1 MKLQLGE
8 IKLEKTAALAPMAGA
23 ADRAFREICA
33 ELGACWVVGEMA
45 SAKGLSLGSQKTAE
59 LLLLSG
65 KERPGA
71 VQLFGDEPDTMASAA
86 VTAAAFNPDA
96 IDVNMGCPAPKVTA
110 GGGGCALMKNLPLAG
125 EIVRA
130 AVNASG
136 IPVTVKIRKGW
147 DDDSA
152 NAVEAAVL
160 AEENGAAAV
169 TVHGRTRQQM
179 YAPPVDLGI
188 IAAVKKAV
196 SIPVIGNGDITDIK
210 SAVTM
215 YEKTGCDLVMIGR
228 GALGSPWIFRQL
240 KAYFTRGVVLPEP
253 EPDEKIRIML
263 KHVRLACIYKGER
276 AAMREARKHAAWY
289 FKGLRGAA
297 ALRRRAGSLEYFEQL
312 EDLAKLS
319 LKAPNP

>member
-1 MKLQLGE
+1 
-8 IKLEKTAALAPMAGA
+8 
-23 ADRAFREICA
+23 
-33 ELGACWVVGEMA
+33 
-45 SAKGLSLGSQKTAE
+45 
-59 LLLLSG
+59 
-65 KERPGA
+65 
-71 VQLFGDEPDTMASAA
+71 
-86 VTAAAFNPDA
+86 
-96 IDVNMGCPAPKVTA
+96 MGCPAPKVTA

-152 NAVEAAVL
+152 NAVEAAVI

-276 AAMREARKHAAWY
+276 TAMREARKHAAWY

>member
-1 MKLQLGE
+1 
-8 IKLEKTAALAPMAGA
+8 MAGA

-45 SAKGLSLGSQKTAE
+45 SAKGMGMGSKKTAE
-59 LLLLSG
+59 LLLLSE

-71 VQLFGDEPDTMASAA
+71 VQLFGSDPDAMAFAAEMASS
-86 VTAAAFNPDA
+86 FNPDA

-110 GGGGCALMKNLPLAG
+110 GGGGSALMKNLPLAG
-125 EIVRA
+125 EIIRA
-130 AVNASG
+130 VSRASG
-136 IPVTVKIRKGW
+136 VPVTVKLRKGW
-147 DDDSA
+147 DDDSI

-196 SIPVIGNGDITDIK
+196 SIPVIGNGDVTDIK
-210 SAVTM
+210 SAVMM

-240 KAYFTRGVVLPEP
+240 KEYFTRGIVLPEP
-253 EPDEKIRIML
+253 EPDEKIKIML
-263 KHVRLACIYKGER
+263 KHIRLACAYKGEH

-297 ALRRRAGSLEYFEQL
+297 ALRRRAGALEYFEQL